1 TILQEQQQH
10 FPVYVHFSRY
20 SSALGF
26 WIWALPITSA
36 PADLK
41 TEGNSERCEP
51 RGPPGPPSPPGPLG
65 IAGPQGHP
73 GKMGQRG
80 SPGAT
85 ERCPLPPK
93 SAFFVKL
100 SEPLPKPFQ
109 PVVFKEAL
117 YNQQDHFNL
126 TAGVFSCT
134 TPGVYNFAFDN
145 EMFQR
150 SVKIGLMRNG
160 IRVRWKQAQAKD
172 SHKHALGTV
181 IVQLEKEDKVWL
193 ESKLNEA
200 ESEKETPQMMFFGY
214 LLYGN

>member
-1 TILQEQQQH
+1 
-10 FPVYVHFSRY
+10 
-20 SSALGF
+20 
-26 WIWALPITSA
+26 
-36 PADLK
+36 
-41 TEGNSERCEP
+41 
-51 RGPPGPPSPPGPLG
+51 
-65 IAGPQGHP
+65 
-73 GKMGQRG
+73 MGQRG

-85 ERCPLPPK
+85 ERCPLSPK

-117 YNQQDHFNL
+117 YNQQDPFNL

>member
-1 TILQEQQQH
+1 
-10 FPVYVHFSRY
+10 
-20 SSALGF
+20 
-26 WIWALPITSA
+26 
-36 PADLK
+36 
-41 TEGNSERCEP
+41 
-51 RGPPGPPSPPGPLG
+51 
-65 IAGPQGHP
+65 
-73 GKMGQRG
+73 MGQRG

-85 ERCPLPPK
+85 ERCPWPPK

-126 TAGVFSCT
+126 TTGVFSCT

-145 EMFQR
+145 ELFQR

-181 IVQLEKEDKVWL
+181 IVQLEKEDKTKV
-193 ESKLNEA
+193 S
-200 ESEKETPQMMFFGY
+200 TFGTLVAY
-214 LLYGN
+214 TIQHQGQQRRAIGTRNIPEVFLKIHEDLVL

>member
-1 TILQEQQQH
+1 MGGGRQKYADHKMHEFRIISFLCLYILC
-10 FPVYVHFSRY
+10 
-20 SSALGF
+20 
-26 WIWALPITSA
+26 
-36 PADLK
+36 K
-41 TEGNSERCEP
+41 
-51 RGPPGPPSPPGPLG
+51 
-65 IAGPQGHP
+65 GPQGHP

-80 SPGAT
+80 SLGAT
-85 ERCPLPPK
+85 ERCPLPPE

-100 SEPLPKPFQ
+100 TEPLPKPFQ

-126 TAGVFSCT
+126 TTGVFSCT

-160 IRVRWKQAQAKD
+160 IWVRWKQAQAKD

-200 ESEKETPQMMFFGY
+200 ESEKETTQMMFFGY